1 MTTDPL
7 DAALRLNAELAPRKH
22 TYEFVTHPEARQAIF
37 NERRAA
43 RSLNLKWRTYGDYPT
58 YDSGYKNALADLG
71 MVMSIK
77 LEHRDAQHDKALK
90 LNAELVASRD
100 ALRAAVQDLNRQLVR
115 KQEEI
120 EALRDELENKTC
132 ALLSAEVAA

>member
-7 DAALRLNAELAPRKH
+7 DAALR
-22 TYEFVTHPEARQAIF
+22 
-37 NERRAA
+37 
-43 RSLNLKWRTYGDYPT
+43 
-58 YDSGYKNALADLG
+58 
-71 MVMSIK
+71 
-77 LEHRDAQHDKALK
+77 

-120 EALRDELENKTC
+120 EALRDVLEDKEC
-132 ALLSAEVAA
+132 ALLSAGVAA